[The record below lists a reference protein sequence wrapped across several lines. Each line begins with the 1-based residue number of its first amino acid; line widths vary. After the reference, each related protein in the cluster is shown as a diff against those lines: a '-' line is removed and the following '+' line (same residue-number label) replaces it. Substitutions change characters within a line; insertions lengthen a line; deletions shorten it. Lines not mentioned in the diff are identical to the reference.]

1 MEALGEK
8 IEMTSEIVA
17 HCIDE
22 IGIGYMFTPVFHPA
36 ARNASGPRK
45 ELRIRSI
52 FNLCGPLAN
61 PALARFQLVGVHS
74 AHLAYSSVVS
84 LGQSGSN
91 GAIVL
96 HTRF

>member
-1 MEALGEK
+1 LEALGEK